1 MAELIQLFTLWGPA
15 WGPVCREVLAEEAAD
30 LLALHRPAE
39 VVALA
44 DVAAH
49 AAQGQELGRVLDPS
63 ATVTTAA

>member
-1 MAELIQLFTLWGPA
+1 MAELIQLLPCGGRLA
-15 WGPVCREVLAEEAAD
+15 GRGGEILAEEAAD